1 MTTSTIVFIILVV
14 IALVV
19 ILAKKINSKVP
30 KATVSDSNTPVSGFP
45 KNPFCGNCVTVNF
58 HADKG
63 FSFTA
68 RWKDGFGK
76 DQSAYLEK
84 GTVLNGIQAMAGT
97 ASGGPFTIL

>member
-1 MTTSTIVFIILVV
+1 MDTLIIIGV
-14 IALVV
+14 IAFVV
-19 ILAKKINSKVP
+19 GVIILAKKINSKVP

-45 KNPFCGNCVTVNF
+45 KNPSCGNCVTVNF

-97 ASGGPFTIL
+97 ARGGPFTIL

>member
-1 MTTSTIVFIILVV
+1 MTTIIIILVA
-14 IALVV
+14 IALIV
-19 ILAKKINSKVP
+19 IIAKKVNSKVP
-30 KATVSDSNTPVSGFP
+30 KATVSDNPIPTNGFP
-45 KNPFCGNCVTVNF
+45 KNPICGNCVTVNF
-58 HADKG
+58 HANQG

-84 GTVLNGIQAMAGT
+84 GAVLNGIQAMAGT

>member
-1 MTTSTIVFIILVV
+1 MDTLIIIGV
-14 IALVV
+14 IAFVV
-19 ILAKKINSKVP
+19 GVIILAKKINSKVP

-45 KNPFCGNCVTVNF
+45 KNPSCGNCVTVNF